1 MIRHHDRDVPPPIP
15 VAAHPRDAFLAA
27 EQRLGRSRAERADRL
42 GTNRG
47 ELAGQEF
54 AAGLHL
60 GGLWCAILRRP
71 ALHDVADIDVLA
83 LQRNPLAARRILDHL
98 CEELSGAAHERDALR
113 VFIRARPFADKHQ
126 SRLRVTDPEH
136 NLVTALAQTAAF
148 ALAEV
153 RTDLFQRCKLV
164 PLERSIVNFILLLMN
179 GFFGYVGI
187 MIGVREGERF
197 NPNNIKKLFRGGT
210 DENIKIMDT
219 SVIIDGRVA
228 DVCETEFLDGTIV
241 IPQFIL
247 HELQHI
253 ADSSDS
259 LKRARGRRG
268 LDILHRIQKMSHMEV
283 RISEEDFPKIRDV
296 DSKLIALAKKTG
308 AKVIT
313 NDFNLN
319 KVAEL
324 QGVKVLNIND
334 LSNAVKPVAL
344 PGESMRVFVLK
355 EGKEP
360 GQGVAYLDDGTMIVV
375 ENGRRFISKNVDV
388 SSRACSRPLPA
399 G

>member
-1 MIRHHDRDVPPPIP
+1 M
-15 VAAHPRDAFLAA
+15 
-27 EQRLGRSRAERADRL
+27 
-42 GTNRG
+42 
-47 ELAGQEF
+47 
-54 AAGLHL
+54 GL
-60 GGLWCAILRRP
+60 IL
-71 ALHDVADIDVLA
+71 I
-83 LQRNPLAARRILDHL
+83 RILFVF
-98 CEELSGAAHERDALR
+98 LSTLLGYYEATQLYDQVSKIEGMAVGCGVALMIILTEYLIRR
-113 VFIRARPFADKHQ
+113 VALKVIIGGILGFI
-126 SRLRVTDPEH
+126 LG
-136 NLVTALAQTAAF
+136 LTAATII
-148 ALAEV
+148 AAPL
-153 RTDLFQRCKLV
+153 KYV
-164 PLERSIVNFILLLMN
+164 PLDRSIVQFILLLMN
-179 GFFGYVGI
+179 GFFGYIGI
-187 MIGVREGERF
+187 VIGIREGEKF
-197 NPNNIKKLFRGGT
+197 NPANLKKLFKSSAE
-210 DENIKIMDT
+210 ENTKIMDT
-219 SVIIDGRVA
+219 SVIIDGRIA
-228 DVCETEFLDGTIV
+228 DVCETEFLDGTIL

-283 RISEEDFPKIRDV
+283 RITEEDFPKIREV
-296 DSKLIALAKKTG
+296 DSKLIALAKSLG

-355 EGKEP
+355 EGKEL

-375 ENGRRFISKNVDV
+375 ENGRKHINKNVDV
-388 SSRACSRPLPA
+388 AVTSVLQTAA
-399 G
+399 GRMIFTKLKEEMEHE